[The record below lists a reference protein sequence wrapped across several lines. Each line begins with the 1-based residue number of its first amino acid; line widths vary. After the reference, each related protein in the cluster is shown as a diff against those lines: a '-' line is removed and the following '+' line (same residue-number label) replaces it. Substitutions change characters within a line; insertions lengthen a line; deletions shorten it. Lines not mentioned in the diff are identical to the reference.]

1 MTHWPSMRDSV
12 RESMRAAAFGLL
24 VLAGCASAPSAPEL
38 PMDDDV
44 PAAPQRQA
52 MGAEG
57 FEQRGGE
64 RARQAGR
71 PGQRAAAAPTGANK
85 TERRPAHREYRERL
99 NETQQLISQVV
110 PDRMQ
115 RGAQALK
122 RGELDAAA
130 AHYLA
135 ALALAPDNMQAA
147 DALRGIERERNRRS
161 YLGKASRVTLAR
173 RPAND
178 ARTAASPDR
187 NTLEHAAM
195 LAGDGELDD
204 AISLLERQLAADRR
218 NTAACQ
224 LLADVYAQKAEKQA
238 PRDKPGAIASLEK
251 SLRLD
256 ASNART
262 MERLRQLKGGTGT
275 TLMPVA
281 AREGCN
287 GSR

>member
-1 MTHWPSMRDSV
+1 MTHLPF
-12 RESMRAAAFGLL
+12 MRAAAFGVL
-24 VLAGCASAPSAPEL
+24 VLAGCASAPSAPDL
-38 PMDDDV
+38 PKDDDV
-44 PAAPQRQA
+44 PTTPQRQA
-52 MGAEG
+52 TGADG
-57 FEQRGGE
+57 FEQRVRESALQLG
-64 RARQAGR
+64 RQGQLAEAATSWEILTVLR
-71 PGQRAAAAPTGANK
+71 PD
-85 TERRPAHREYRERL
+85 HREYRDRL
-99 NETQQLISQVV
+99 RETQELISQVV

-135 ALALAPDNMQAA
+135 ALALAPDNPQAA
-147 DALRGIERERNRRS
+147 DALRSIERERNKRS

-178 ARTAASPDR
+178 ARIAASPDR

-195 LAGDGELDD
+195 LAGQGELDD

-224 LLADVYAQKAEKQA
+224 LLADVYVQKADKQA

-256 ASNART
+256 ASNARAAD
-262 MERLRQLKGGTGT
+262 RLRQLKAGNGATV
-275 TLMPVA
+275 MPVA

-287 GSR
+287 SLR